1 MDIKLLE
8 AFKVV
13 MENRSMTRAAKILGL
28 TQPAVS
34 AQIARLEAQVGFSL
48 FSRTGGRLVPS
59 DQGRQFFQEVLQ
71 ALGGID
77 RLAQISKTIRSGR
90 AGRLVIASHPSGSIS
105 ILPDLVPR
113 FMAENPD
120 ATIKMISRT
129 SEGVRSVF
137 DAASVDIGIAEI
149 PIDLVGTE
157 VRKYSLECVA
167 ILPVGHDLAR
177 REIINPAD
185 LSGLPFIAMAQG
197 RLIGHR
203 VRSAFVES
211 GAEFNAIVE
220 SEYFSSIC
228 RLVAAGTGVAV
239 VDCWSAHTF
248 RPHGLEVRRF
258 QPAITYE
265 IGVFTSTERDPSE
278 LTKRFLPMLDA
289 ALTRNPNF
297 STRLDQ

>member
-1 MDIKLLE
+1 MRMDIKLLE

-13 MENRSMTRAAKILGL
+13 MENRSITQAAKMLGL

-48 FSRTGGRLVPS
+48 FTRAGGRLIPS
-59 DQGRQFFQEVLQ
+59 DQGRQFFQEVIH

-77 RLAQISKTIRSGR
+77 RLVDISRTICSGR
-90 AGRLVIASHPSGSIS
+90 AGRLVIAGHPSASTS
-105 ILPDLVPR
+105 ILPDLVSR
-113 FMAENPD
+113 FSAGNPD
-120 ATIKMISRT
+120 ATVKMISRT

-157 VRKYSLECVA
+157 VRKYSLDCVA
-167 ILPVGHDLAR
+167 ILPAGHPLADR
-177 REIINPAD
+177 DIIMPAD

-228 RLVAAGTGVAV
+228 RLVAAGTGVSV

-248 RPHGLEVRRF
+248 RSHGLEVRRF
-258 QPAITYE
+258 QPSISYE
-265 IGVFTSTERDPSE
+265 IGVFTSTERDQSQ
-278 LTKRFLPMLDA
+278 LTRQFLPMLDA
-289 ALTRNPNF
+289 ALTKNPNF
-297 STRLDQ
+297 DHEA

>member
-13 MENRSMTRAAKILGL
+13 MENRSITQAAKILGL

-48 FSRTGGRLVPS
+48 FTRAGGRLTPS

-77 RLAQISKTIRSGR
+77 RLVNISGTIRSGR
-90 AGRLVIASHPSGSIS
+90 SGPLVIASHPSGSIS
-105 ILPDLVPR
+105 ILPGLVSR
-113 FMAENPD
+113 FCSDNPD
-120 ATIKMISRT
+120 ATVKMISRT

-149 PIDLVGTE
+149 PIDLIGTD
-157 VRKYSLECVA
+157 VRKYSIECVA
-167 ILPVGHDLAR
+167 ALPAGHALCERDV
-177 REIINPAD
+177 ITPTD

-203 VRSAFVES
+203 VRSAFTES

-228 RLVAAGTGVAV
+228 RLVAAGTGVSV

-248 RPHGLEVRRF
+248 RSHGLEIRRF
-258 QPAITYE
+258 EPAIGYE
-265 IGVFTSTERDPSE
+265 IGVFISTEREPSE

-289 ALTRNPNF
+289 ALKQNPN
-297 STRLDQ
+297 SKKP